1 MINPLL
7 LEIGTEEIP
16 AGYIEPALAALSR
29 VLQERLAE
37 ARIDHGEARV
47 FGTPR
52 RLAILIEAVADRQK
66 PLTTEVTGP
75 PAKVGFDPQG
85 KPTVAA
91 HKFAEKLGISVKN
104 IKITDTPKGSYLA
117 ARITERG
124 LATLTLLKTILPE
137 VIAALPF
144 PKTMRWSDYHTAF
157 ARPVHSLL
165 AVLGGRVVAFTL
177 EDIKSG
183 RYTWGH
189 AFLKPGRIKI
199 SQPSE
204 YLERLEAACVLADIA
219 KRRSRVKTEI
229 EALAAE
235 LGGRILPDEELLT
248 TVTHLI
254 EFPAPVA
261 GRFDT
266 KFLELPDEVLITSM
280 REHQKYFAVVDASG
294 RLMPH
299 FIAVNNTAAKDPAL
313 VARGHQRVLR
323 ARLEDAMFF
332 YRSDLKAAMEDW
344 VAKLEG
350 VLFQARLGSM
360 HAKVLRVQALAE
372 TVAGWVDPAGALR
385 AEASRAAHLCKADL
399 VSQMVVEF
407 PKLQGVMGRVYAVA
421 AGEPEGVAAA
431 IQEHYRPTASG
442 GALPQTKAGAVV
454 SIADKMDSI
463 CGCFRV
469 GLVPTG
475 GSDPYALRRQGIGI
489 VQIMRDQGLSFS
501 LGGLI
506 AAGLSPYAGIG
517 QAPPAQTAEQVYAFL
532 RSRMAYLLT
541 EEGLSKDVVAAVV
554 DASADD
560 VPDVWERA
568 RALEALKAAPD
579 FEPLA
584 IAFKR
589 VVNIMKKAGLAALPA
604 EAAAVVPER
613 FEHACEG
620 DLLKAYQTVKAE
632 VARHQTN
639 RRTDLALRAIASL
652 RGAVDAFFDGVMVMA
667 DDPAIRGNRFALLAL
682 VAGLFENIADFSKI
696 ST

>member
-1 MINPLL
+1 MNHPFLF
-7 LEIGTEEIP
+7 EIGTEEIP

-29 VLQERLAE
+29 ILQEKLAA
-37 ARIDHGEARV
+37 ARIDHGESRV
-47 FGTPR
+47 YGTPR
-52 RLAILIEAVADRQK
+52 RLAILMADVADRQK

-75 PAKVGFDPQG
+75 PATVGFDPQG

-91 HKFAEKLGISVKN
+91 RKFAEKVGISVRK
-104 IKITDTPKGSYLA
+104 IKVVDTAKGAYLA
-117 ARITERG
+117 ARKTERG

-137 VIAALPF
+137 VVVALPF
-144 PKTMRWSDYHTAF
+144 PKTMRWSDYRTAF

-165 AVLGGRVVAFTL
+165 ALLGGRVVGFSL

-183 RYTWGH
+183 RHTWGH
-189 AFLKPGRIKI
+189 PFLKPGRIKI
-199 SQPSE
+199 SHPSE
-204 YLERLEAACVLADIA
+204 YLQRLETAWVLADIA
-219 KRRSRVKTEI
+219 KRRSRVKAEI

-254 EFPAPVA
+254 EYPAPVA

-280 REHQKYFAVVDASG
+280 REHQKYFAVEDAAG
-294 RLMPH
+294 ALMPH
-299 FIAVNNTAAKDPAL
+299 FIAVNNTAARDPAL

-332 YRSDLKAAMEDW
+332 YRSDLKASMEDW
-344 VAKLEG
+344 VAKLQG
-350 VLFQARLGSM
+350 VLFQAKLGSM
-360 HAKVLRVQALAE
+360 HAKAQRVQALAE
-372 TVAGWVDPAGALR
+372 TVAGWVDAAGTLR
-385 AEASRAAHLCKADL
+385 AEASRAALLCKADL

-407 PKLQGVMGRVYAVA
+407 PKLQGVMGRVYAAV
-421 AGEPEGVAAA
+421 AGEPEAVAVA

-442 GALPQTKAGAVV
+442 GALPRTQTGAVV

-489 VQIMRDQGLSFS
+489 VQIMRDQGMRFS
-501 LGGLI
+501 LGKLI
-506 AAGLSPYAGIG
+506 AAALAAYEGIG
-517 QAPPAQTAEQVYAFL
+517 DAPPAQSAEQVFAFL
-532 RSRMAYLLT
+532 RNRMAHLLT

-554 DASADD
+554 AASADD

-568 RALEALKAAPD
+568 RALEALRAAPD

-589 VVNIMKKAGLAALPA
+589 VVNIMKKAGV
-604 EAAAVVPER
+604 AAAPADAGAVSPAR
-613 FEHACEG
+613 FEHPCEG
-620 DLLKAYQTVKAE
+620 DLLQAYQRVKAE
-632 VARHQTN
+632 VARHQAD
-639 RRTDLALRAIASL
+639 RRPDLALRAIATL

-667 DDPAIRGNRFALLAL
+667 EDPAVRDNRFALLAL